1 MSEENKN
8 HQRAEKTTTYLAG
21 AGTLSTALW
30 ALGMTLTF
38 PIVSLVGAVG
48 VVYYATT
55 EKGRNNVQKLGDQL
69 VNLGQDL
76 VSHIS
81 EDFSRAKNWWNARK
95 ERKASEKKAS
105 VERATSSFKDASV
118 EPGFNNVAKPEVA
131 PAAAVEAPKPVNV
144 PKPPQP

>member
-30 ALGMTLTF
+30 AVGMTLSF
-38 PIVSLVGAVG
+38 PVVSVIGIAGLA
-48 VVYYATT
+48 YYATT
-55 EKGRNNVQKLGDQL
+55 EKGRNNFQKLGDQL

-81 EDFSRAKNWWNARK
+81 EDFSRVKNWWNTRK
-95 ERKASEKKAS
+95 ERKALEKKES
-105 VERATSSFKDASV
+105 VERATSTFKNASV
-118 EPGFNNVAKPEVA
+118 EPGFNNAAKPDAA
-131 PAAAVEAPKPVNV
+131 PATAVEAPKPVNV

>member
-38 PIVSLVGAVG
+38 PIVSVVGAVG
-48 VVYYATT
+48 LAYYATT
-55 EKGRNNVQKLGDQL
+55 EKGRNNFQKLGDQL
-69 VNLGQDL
+69 LNFGQDL
-76 VSHIS
+76 VSHVS
-81 EDFSRAKNWWNARK
+81 EDFGRVKNWWNARK
-95 ERKASEKKAS
+95 ERKANEKKES
-105 VERATSSFKDASV
+105 IERATSTFKNATV
-118 EPGFNNVAKPEVA
+118 EPGFNNAAKPEVA
-131 PAAAVEAPKPVNV
+131 PVAAVETPKLVNA